1 MSWYDYIPSPVG
13 QAINYA
19 TGGNPMGINHDD
31 AKNWL
36 VGGNA
41 TKGMATGPQTGDYQR
56 SYLQNGILQ
65 QQAPMMNA
73 GQSDQTRGQQ
83 GQLAS
88 MLFKTANGQ
97 QMGPGATA
105 VQRGIGQAQAAQTS
119 NAMMSRGA
127 DAALAARSAA
137 RNSADIGVN
146 GAGQMGVAQ
155 MQDVNNAQGQLA
167 GLLGQTR
174 QQDIGVAQGNQQ
186 AQFQQQ
192 QLQLGALA
200 QMLGVDQA
208 ALAQD
213 LARRGI
219 KLQDK
224 GVLPSLMQTAG
235 NIGAAAA
242 GA

>member
-1 MSWYDYIPSPVG
+1 MSWY
-13 QAINYA
+13 
-19 TGGNPMGINHDD
+19 NPASWDWSG

-41 TKGMATGPQTGDYQR
+41 TQGMPTGPASGAYQTG
-56 SYLQNGILQ
+56 YLQNNFMTRP
-65 QQAPMMNA
+65 APTMDA

-88 MLFKTANGQ
+88 MLFKTATGQ
-97 QMGPGATA
+97 QLGPGAMA
-105 VQRGIGQAQAAQTS
+105 AQHGINNAQAAQTS
-119 NAMMSRGA
+119 NAMMARGA
-127 DAALAARSAA
+127 DSALAARTAA

-155 MQDVNNAQGQLA
+155 MQDVNNAQGQLS

-186 AQFQQQ
+186 AQMQQQ
-192 QLQLGALA
+192 GLQLSALA

-208 ALAQD
+208 TLAQD

-219 KLQDK
+219 KMQDK
-224 GVLPSLMQTAG
+224 GMLPGLLQVG
-235 NIGAAAA
+235 GQIGAAAA
-242 GA
+242 GGA